1 MIEGE
6 MMAKKFKYGYY
17 LDEFGRKQPKRKMG
31 FMYGFGWARHHKEDE
46 RKLRQSPYVNT
57 WKGKVSDIGDGDTHY
72 STLWMARIGYRIG
85 RWIK

>member
-17 LDEFGRKQPKRKMG
+17 LDEFGRKQPKWKMG
-31 FMYGFGWARHHKEDE
+31 FMYGFGWGIHHKTEE
-46 RKLRQSPYVNT
+46 RMMGFKPGGGY
-57 WKGKVSDIGDGDTHY
+57 GKVADIGDGDTHY